1 MILPKVVLEEGISS
15 ELVRNLSASL
25 WLAGIA
31 SSRVLPGNW
40 RYHLGGEVME
50 QRGCESSGCC
60 GQNGNFREFSRLT

>member
-50 QRGCESSGCC
+50 QGGV
-60 GQNGNFREFSRLT
+60 